1 MDTIIDIQQLSYSYN
16 NNFKALDD
24 ISIQVPRG
32 AVYGFLGPNGA
43 GKSTTMRML
52 AGIMPDE
59 SGAIRVFGEPLGGQL
74 PGVYAKIGCLVE
86 QPVLY
91 SHLTAKD
98 HLELVLKSNGLA
110 LDKIDPI
117 LEMVGLTRAKHLA
130 VKRYSLGMKQRL
142 AIGLCLV
149 KEPELL
155 LLDEPVNGLDPNG
168 MQEVREMLLRL
179 NGQHGITIFIS
190 SHLLA
195 ELEKMCSHICIINK
209 GKIHFQGTMQELKLK
224 FEGTPVRISI
234 GDYDGP
240 VSLPGYE
247 VLRKDHTITCHLQS
261 RNEIPVIVRRLVEQG
276 IPVYEVKQ
284 EGSLESWFMDIIQ

>member
-1 MDTIIDIQQLSYSYN
+1 MDMIIDIQQLNYSYN
-16 NNFKALDD
+16 NNFKALDN
-24 ISIQVPRG
+24 ISIGVPRG
-32 AVYGFLGPNGA
+32 AIYGFLGPNGA

-59 SGAIRVFGEPLGGQL
+59 SDAIRIFGATLNSQL
-74 PGVYAKIGCLVE
+74 PGIYSKIGCLVE

-98 HLELVLKSNGLA
+98 HLELVLKSNGLP
-110 LDKIDPI
+110 LDKIDPV
-117 LEMVGLTRAKHLA
+117 LEKVGLLKARDLA

-149 KEPELL
+149 KDPELL

-168 MQEVREMLLRL
+168 MQEVREMLLQL
-179 NGQHGITIFIS
+179 NREYGITIFIS

-209 GKIHFQGTMQELKLK
+209 GKIHFEGTMQELKVK
-224 FEGTPVRISI
+224 FETTPVRIAV
-234 GDYDGP
+234 GENDGP

-247 VLRKDHTITCHLQS
+247 VSREGNVITCNLRA
-261 RNEIPVIVRRLVEQG
+261 RNEIPLIVRQLTEQG
-276 IPVYEVKQ
+276 IDVYEVRQ